1 MDLSKS
7 SAKAT
12 KNMIL
17 FSSLRTR
24 DKGLKE
30 RYKSCAVNYDSALYY
45 INIANHY
52 LKGGDYASVGRYAAA
67 ALNEPISCRHNF
79 ATAEPAAMGDIMEH
93 YIRCGYKHHTSPQEQ
108 LSKFQASNMKVFFAC
123 TSKQKFVLVYFLI
136 SIFCSNI
143 ITYPKFIATA
153 SNDIINDI
161 CQETKSPL
169 CSKIL
174 KSDRRGRQA
183 TSIRVLGEVTLDMAM
198 ACTDSTAMLLR
209 SLERTRNHQLREKF
223 ENCWVYYAFI
233 YNYLEEAKDS
243 FSSSDFGGVSKYVGA
258 VLKELYSCQQQF
270 QQPPFEAKK
279 LKQENEKLKC
289 LCSVSLVISHH
300 LSGQKQ
306 TS

>member
-1 MDLSKS
+1 MRLGI
-7 SAKAT
+7 
-12 KNMIL
+12 KNC
-17 FSSLRTR
+17 
-24 DKGLKE
+24 
-30 RYKSCAVNYDSALYY
+30 YV
-45 INIANHY
+45 H
-52 LKGGDYASVGRYAAA
+52 
-67 ALNEPISCRHNF
+67 
-79 ATAEPAAMGDIMEH
+79 
-93 YIRCGYKHHTSPQEQ
+93 
-108 LSKFQASNMKVFFAC
+108 
-123 TSKQKFVLVYFLI
+123 
-136 SIFCSNI
+136 SNI

-153 SNDIINDI
+153 SNDLINDI
-161 CQETKSPL
+161 CQKTKSPL

-174 KSDRRGRQA
+174 KSDRRARQA

-243 FSSSDFGGVSKYVGA
+243 FSSSDFGGVSKNVGA

-289 LCSVSLVISHH
+289 LCSVSLVISNH

-306 TS
+306 PS